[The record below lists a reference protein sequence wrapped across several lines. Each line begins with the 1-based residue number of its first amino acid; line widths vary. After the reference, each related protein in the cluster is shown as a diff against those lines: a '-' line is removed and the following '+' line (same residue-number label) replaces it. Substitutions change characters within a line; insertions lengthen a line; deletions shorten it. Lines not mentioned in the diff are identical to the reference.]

1 MELAINGYIKL
12 ENLYKSYQEGSY
24 TREVLQGLNASFN
37 RGGIVAILGKSGSGK
52 STLLNIISGIDK
64 ADHGSVILDGQN
76 LTNLSEHQRTLFRRQ
91 NIGFIFQIFNLIPTL
106 NILENVLLPLEL
118 KGIDSKDSR
127 QKAASMLE
135 AVGLFDRG
143 QAFPDVLSGG
153 EQQRIA
159 IALALVH
166 DPLLVLADEPTGNLD
181 QETGRQVLQLL
192 DGLTR
197 QSGKNLILVTHS
209 VEAANYA
216 DRVLKLQDGELTYS

>member
-1 MELAINGYIKL
+1 
-12 ENLYKSYQEGSY
+12 
-24 TREVLQGLNASFN
+24 
-37 RGGIVAILGKSGSGK
+37 
-52 STLLNIISGIDK
+52 
-64 ADHGSVILDGQN
+64 
-76 LTNLSEHQRTLFRRQ
+76 
-91 NIGFIFQIFNLIPTL
+91 
-106 NILENVLLPLEL
+106 
-118 KGIDSKDSR
+118 
-127 QKAASMLE
+127 MLE